1 MIQFNQKEWLKP
13 YTELGT
19 ELQRNAMKDPEKY
32 FLNFLTTPGLVKSQ
46 EMWKKLGSEAHK

>member
-32 FLNFLTTPGLVKSQ
+32 FLNFLTMPGLVKSQ
-46 EMWKKLGSEAHK
+46 EMWKKLGIWSS